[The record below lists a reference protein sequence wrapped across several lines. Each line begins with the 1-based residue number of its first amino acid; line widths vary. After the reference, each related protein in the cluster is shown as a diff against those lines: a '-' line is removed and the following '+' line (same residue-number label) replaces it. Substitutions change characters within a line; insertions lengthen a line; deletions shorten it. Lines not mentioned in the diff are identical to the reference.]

1 METGGSPA
9 SMHALK
15 PLMIYL
21 FLFFCSTFCLDNTTS
36 FATTNK
42 TNNVSDTHSISI
54 VSTVGVRSHAFEWL
68 QISNQ
73 SGRNPRTQRNQMD
86 HTHKHDL
93 YCVTTDP
100 RRSQWDAVIKIW
112 STDFIPLISNH
123 SNVAFFEC
131 SKSHPNKIDSWYR
144 LISREALH
152 AVKRDAL
159 QEPDETSHLVIIIDS
174 EMSEMSDYAPP
185 ENTQEQY
192 LNPSHYLAITIDDY
206 LFWTSFATL
215 SVILMVMHT
224 KTFRTTNH
232 RRSFYY
238 GHTSPCKVIVFQMLM
253 Y

>member
-21 FLFFCSTFCLDNTTS
+21 FLFCCSTFCLDNTTS

-100 RRSQWDAVIKIW
+100 HRSRWDAVIKIW
-112 STDFIPLISNH
+112 ATDFIPLISNH
-123 SNVAFFEC
+123 SNHSNHSTQTNYTVMKTHTITKQCIE
-131 SKSHPNKIDSWYR
+131 SHQNKIDSWYR

-159 QEPDETSHLVIIIDS
+159 QEQDETSHLVIVID
-174 EMSEMSDYAPP
+174 SEMSDYAPP

-192 LNPSHYLAITIDDY
+192 LNQRQCQCVTLGGSTNRPPNRPITWAYI
-206 LFWTSFATL
+206 
-215 SVILMVMHT
+215 
-224 KTFRTTNH
+224 
-232 RRSFYY
+232 
-238 GHTSPCKVIVFQMLM
+238 P
-253 Y
+253 